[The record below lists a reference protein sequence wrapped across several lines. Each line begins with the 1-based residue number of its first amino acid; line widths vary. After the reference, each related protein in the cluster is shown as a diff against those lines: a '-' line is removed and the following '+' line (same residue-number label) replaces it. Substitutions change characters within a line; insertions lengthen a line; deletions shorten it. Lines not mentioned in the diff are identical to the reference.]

1 MEYEDDDQE
10 PTFDDLSQ
18 IEVEEMAEDLV
29 EITKDFID
37 NHEISLGEFNGLM
50 FAQIVKTYMDQEK
63 FDELQSMIDH
73 IQKHIDRERTVS

>member
-37 NHEISLGEFNGLM
+37 NHELSLGEFNGLM

>member
-1 MEYEDDDQE
+1 MEYEDDEQE

>member
-1 MEYEDDDQE
+1 MEYTDDDE
-10 PTFDDLSQ
+10 GPTFEELSM

-50 FAQIVKTYMDQEK
+50 FAQIVTSYMDQGK
-63 FDELQSMIDH
+63 IDDLQLMVDH
-73 IQKHIDRERTVS
+73 IQKHIDSKRD

>member
-50 FAQIVKTYMDQEK
+50 FAQIVKT
-63 FDELQSMIDH
+63 
-73 IQKHIDRERTVS
+73 

>member
-63 FDELQSMIDH
+63 YDDLQSMIDH

>member
-1 MEYEDDDQE
+1 MEYNEDDE
-10 PTFDDLSQ
+10 GPTFDELSM

-50 FAQIVKTYMDQEK
+50 FAQIVTSYMDQGK
-63 FDELQSMIDH
+63 IDDLQQMVDH
-73 IQKHIDRERTVS
+73 IQKHIDSKRD

>member
-73 IQKHIDRERTVS
+73 IQKHIDRERTVG

>member
-50 FAQIVKTYMDQEK
+50 FAQIVKTYMDQGK
-63 FDELQSMIDH
+63 YDDLQSMIDH
-73 IQKHIDRERTVS
+73 IQQHIDKERTVS

>member
-1 MEYEDDDQE
+1 MEYEEDDQE

-50 FAQIVKTYMDQEK
+50 FAQIVKTYMDQGK
-63 FDELQSMIDH
+63 YDDLQSMIDH
-73 IQKHIDRERTVS
+73 IQQHIDKERTVG

>member
-73 IQKHIDRERTVS
+73 IQQHIDRQRTVG

>member
-50 FAQIVKTYMDQEK
+50 FAQIVKTYMDQKK

>member
-1 MEYEDDDQE
+1 MEHNNDDE
-10 PTFDDLSQ
+10 GPTFEELSM

-50 FAQIVKTYMDQEK
+50 FAQIVTSYMDQGK
-63 FDELQSMIDH
+63 IDDLQQMVDH
-73 IQKHIDRERTVS
+73 IQKHIDSKRD

>member
-63 FDELQSMIDH
+63 YDDLQSMIDH
-73 IQKHIDRERTVS
+73 IQQHIDKERTVG

>member
-73 IQKHIDRERTVS
+73 IQKHIDKERTVG

>member
-50 FAQIVKTYMDQEK
+50 FAQIVKTYMDQGK
-63 FDELQSMIDH
+63 YDDLQSMIDH
-73 IQKHIDRERTVS
+73 IQKHIDKERTVG

>member
-1 MEYEDDDQE
+1 MEHNNDDE
-10 PTFDDLSQ
+10 GPTFEELSM

-50 FAQIVKTYMDQEK
+50 FAQIVTSYMDQGK
-63 FDELQSMIDH
+63 IDDLQLMVDH
-73 IQKHIDRERTVS
+73 IQKHIDSKRD

>member
-50 FAQIVKTYMDQEK
+50 FAQIVKTYMDQGK
-63 FDELQSMIDH
+63 YDDLQSMIDH
-73 IQKHIDRERTVS
+73 IQKHIDRERTVG

>member
-50 FAQIVKTYMDQEK
+50 FAQIVKTYMDQGK
-63 FDELQSMIDH
+63 YDELQSMIDH

>member
-73 IQKHIDRERTVS
+73 IQQHIDKERTVG

>member
-73 IQKHIDRERTVS
+73 IQRHIDKERTVS

>member
-73 IQKHIDRERTVS
+73 IQQHIDKERTVS

>member
-1 MEYEDDDQE
+1 MEYEEDDQE

-73 IQKHIDRERTVS
+73 IQKHIDKERTVG

>member
-1 MEYEDDDQE
+1 MEYEEDDQE

-50 FAQIVKTYMDQEK
+50 FAQIVKTYMDQGK
-63 FDELQSMIDH
+63 YDDLQSMIDH
-73 IQKHIDRERTVS
+73 IQKHIDKERTVG

>member
-1 MEYEDDDQE
+1 MEYTDDDDE
-10 PTFDDLSQ
+10 GPTFEELSM

-50 FAQIVKTYMDQEK
+50 FAQIVTSYMDQGK
-63 FDELQSMIDH
+63 IDDLQLMVDH
-73 IQKHIDRERTVS
+73 IQKHIDSKRD